1 MLRILVVEFVDNAIH
16 WINHHPLA
24 RFAGLSLRK
33 NGDYLKSTIHWIT
46 QFVSVVLSDGIMI
59 YPVE

>member
-33 NGDYLKSTIHWIT
+33 NGGYL
-46 QFVSVVLSDGIMI
+46 
-59 YPVE
+59 